1 MRGMDLSGRTILVTG
16 ASKGIGAAIAR
27 RCADGGAHVVG
38 HYGRDRAGAEAAL
51 AGRRHTLLTADAEHP
66 EQMDALWQGAL
77 AATGRLDA
85 VVLNAA
91 IFLNHGGIEAPID
104 AWDAAWEKQLRV
116 NTLSPARLLRH
127 AARHFAAQGGGV
139 IVAIS
144 SWVAQRGAGAEATIA
159 YAASKAALKA
169 AAQTVARHYAGA
181 GVLTYIVAPGVV
193 RTQMSVDAA
202 AIAPGGEAAVT
213 AGLAMREWVPPDDI
227 ADLVA
232 YLCTG
237 RCRHLAGATLDVNGA
252 TYIR

>member
-1 MRGMDLSGRTILVTG
+1 MDLSGKTILVTG

-27 RCADGGAHVVG
+27 RCGEGGAHVIG

-51 AGRRHTLLTADAEHP
+51 SGHPHTLIAADAEHP
-66 EQMDALWQGAL
+66 EQMDTLWQGAL

-91 IFLNHGGIEAPID
+91 IFLNLGGIEAPIED
-104 AWDAAWEKQLRV
+104 WDAAWDRQLRV

-169 AAQTVARHYAGA
+169 AAQTVARHYAQH

-213 AGLAMREWVPPDDI
+213 AGLAMREWVPPEEI

-237 RCRHLAGATLDVNGA
+237 RCRHLTGATLDVNGA
-252 TYIR
+252 SYIR